1 MVAAEVR
8 SLAQR
13 SSAAEKEIKE
23 LINTSV
29 SRVQTGTTL
38 VGDAGR
44 TMSGIIGAVQRVT
57 DIMGE
62 IAAASEE
69 QSSGIEQVARAVTQM
84 DEVTQQNAALV
95 EEAAAAAQSLEGQA
109 TKLRQAVAVFH
120 LDDDSSV
127 QKGFGHVSAR
137 SGSSAPAK
145 SRLAVP
151 ATIRAA
157 GPAMASTKA
166 PDAARPL
173 AAAATVFVDGLRRL
187 QFQLSLFARF
197 HWQPAACHT
206 VSRKS
211 GDRYLYPGRVP
222 PIVERHRP
230 ANG

>member
-1 MVAAEVR
+1 
-8 SLAQR
+8 LAQR
-13 SSAAEKEIKE
+13 SSAAAKEIKE

-173 AAAATVFVDGLRRL
+173 AAAAAAAVFVDGLRRL
-187 QFQLSLFARF
+187 QFRLSLFARF

>member
-1 MVAAEVR
+1 LNAAVEAARAGEQGRGFAIVAAEVR

-13 SSAAEKEIKE
+13 SSAAAKEIKE

-44 TMSGIIGAVQRVT
+44 TMSEIIGAVQRVT

-95 EEAAAAAQSLEGQA
+95 EEAAAAQSLEDQA
-109 TKLRQAVAVFH
+109 TKLRQAAAVFH

-127 QKGFGHVSAR
+127 HKGFGHVPAR
-137 SGSSAPAK
+137 PGSSAPAK

-157 GPAMASTKA
+157 GPAMALTKA

-173 AAAATVFVDGLRRL
+173 AAAAGGVRQTF
-187 QFQLSLFARF
+187 
-197 HWQPAACHT
+197 
-206 VSRKS
+206 
-211 GDRYLYPGRVP
+211 
-222 PIVERHRP
+222 
-230 ANG
+230 